1 MTDTIIATKEFTVS
15 LSKAHSICQRISDQA
30 NRLKE
35 KTLRKVSLPVNISD
49 WSNEDMIHEGFD
61 KANAE
66 LMQNLGLAIRAYN
79 NIGQIRATIGAA
91 NEQSGIAAKLAT
103 VTQLKNINYHLESL
117 RSQASIY
124 AGREKLDTAIN
135 FFKESAKNGKVESY
149 TSTSY
154 FNVLVAEQIE
164 NLEEIK
170 QLNNKQIQSLKDDIA
185 ELNYTTKI
193 TIVVDAE
200 LAEMVG
206 LV

>member
-1 MTDTIIATKEFTVS
+1 MTDTNQTIATKEFTVS

-30 NRLKE
+30 NRLKD

-49 WSNEDMIHEGFD
+49 WSNEDMIREGFD
-61 KANAE
+61 KANTE
-66 LMQNLGLAIRAYN
+66 LMQNLGLAIRAFN

-103 VTQLKNINYHLESL
+103 ITQLKNINYHLEAL
-117 RSQASIY
+117 RSQSTIY
-124 AGREKLDTAIN
+124 AGREKLETAIN
-135 FFKESAKNGKVESY
+135 FFKESGKAESY
-149 TSTSY
+149 TSTSF

-170 QLNNKQIQSLKDDIA
+170 QLNNKQIQSLKDEIA

-200 LAEMVG
+200 LADMVG
-206 LV
+206 LI

>member
-1 MTDTIIATKEFTVS
+1 MTDTNQTIATKEFTVS

-35 KTLRKVSLPVNISD
+35 KTLRKVSLPVNVSD
-49 WSNEDMIHEGFD
+49 WSNKELIHEGFD
-61 KANAE
+61 KANVE

-103 VTQLKNINYHLESL
+103 ITQLKNINYHLEQV
-117 RSQASIY
+117 RSQTTVYGA
-124 AGREKLDTAIN
+124 REKLDTAIN
-135 FFKESAKNGKVESY
+135 FFNESGKLEGY
-149 TSTSY
+149 TGTQY

-170 QLNNKQIQSLKDDIA
+170 QLNNKQIQSLKDEIA

-200 LAEMVG
+200 LADVVG
-206 LV
+206 LL